1 MTGECNNSLAEG
13 LRSMD
18 VYMYVW
24 DCSLLVCME
33 NLLFVMYRQKNTAT
47 TTTVNNSYNPMKK
60 VIMKK

>member
-33 NLLFVMYRQKNTAT
+33 NLLFVMYRQKKTLLLRLLLII
-47 TTTVNNSYNPMKK
+47 
-60 VIMKK
+60 VITR